1 MILLSSLA
9 LAVELPIIP
18 QVTLSPHVWARPGFS
33 WIEDDASSPT
43 TQDGFTLEA
52 RTGLDASIPV
62 RQDLKMGAKVELALL
77 PEPVLTDALIT
88 VEYKDLATV
97 RLGQM
102 KIPFSVHR
110 MASDTRRV
118 LVPNVRTFDSITREI
133 GADAT
138 LFLPIAG
145 KSRASFA
152 SGIYNGEGANR
163 IQNVNQRFQLAERGL
178 ITPFGPR
185 SSVFEGA
192 NQQELYVGLGG
203 GWLYDF
209 AGDGEGAS
217 ETNTFGADL
226 QVAWNGVSL
235 QAEVMDHEV
244 VNANVSV
251 ADYHIRGAYGQL
263 ASFIPWAPIAGHVE
277 LAVRYEATDPNTSFG
292 DTAEDSLPEFQAT
305 QRITGGVNVYLF
317 NDGSTRYHDLKL
329 QTAYTH
335 IEALEGTEL
344 PDDVFSANVTAR
356 F

>member
-1 MILLSSLA
+1 MILSSFA
-9 LAVELPIIP
+9 LAAQLPALP
-18 QVTLSPHVWARPGFS
+18 QVEIAPHAWARPGFT
-33 WIEDDASSPT
+33 WIADDPSSPT

-52 RTGLDASIPV
+52 RAGLDVAMPV
-62 RQDLKMGAKVELALL
+62 AQDVRLGTKIELALL

-88 VEYKDLATV
+88 LEYKNLATV

-102 KIPFSVHR
+102 KVPFSVHR

-138 LFLPIAG
+138 VFVPIAG
-145 KSRASFA
+145 KSRASVS
-152 SGIYNGEGANR
+152 SGVYNGEGANR
-163 IQNVNQRFQLAERGL
+163 IQNVNQRFQLVERGL

-203 GWLYDF
+203 GWMYDF

-217 ETNTFGADL
+217 ETNTFGLDL

-235 QAEVMDHEV
+235 QAEAMDHEV

-251 ADYHIRGAYGQL
+251 ADYHIQGAYAQL
-263 ASFIPWAPIAGHVE
+263 ASFIPWKPVAGRVE
-277 LAVRYEATDPNTSFG
+277 LAARYEIVDPNTAFG
-292 DTAEDSLPEFQAT
+292 DTAEDSLPDFQAT
-305 QRITGGVNVYLF
+305 QRITGGINVYVF
-317 NDGSTRYHDLKL
+317 NDGTARYHDLKV

-344 PDDVFSANVTAR
+344 PDDLFSANVTAR